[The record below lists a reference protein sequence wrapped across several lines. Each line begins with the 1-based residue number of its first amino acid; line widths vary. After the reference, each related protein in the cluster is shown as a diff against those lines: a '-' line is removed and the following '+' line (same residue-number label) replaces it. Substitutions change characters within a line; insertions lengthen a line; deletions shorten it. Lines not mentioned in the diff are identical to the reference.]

1 MNLFPWRR
9 PRPTPLAFELQQR
22 LQGLPGPQPLAGCSL
37 REQRWVVLYLETSGL
52 NLNKDQVL
60 SIGAVV
66 IEDGAVDFSQQ
77 FERTLLREQPRLGA
91 SVLIHGLG
99 PEAIAAGQVPA
110 DALLD
115 FMTFVGDS
123 PLLAFHAPFD
133 EHMLGRALKDSL
145 GYTLQHLFIDVAELA
160 PMLCP
165 DALLRAAGLDDW
177 TAHFGLGRRAPSRQC
192 RCAGD
197 RRIGHAA
204 VQPCAPP
211 RSGQPPRP
219 GRESEPVA
227 AQATEPSVLTSAKAC
242 MHTIA
247 TRQRSPVSTTGDN
260 VLALDA
266 P

>member
-9 PRPTPLAFELQQR
+9 PRPTPLAVELQQR
-22 LQGLPGPQPLAGCSL
+22 LQGLPGPQPLADCSL
-37 REQRWVVLYLETSGL
+37 REQRWVVLDLETSGL
-52 NLNKDQVL
+52 NLNKYQVL

-145 GYTLQHLFIDVAELA
+145 GYTLQHSFIDVAELA

-177 TAHFGLGRRAPSRQC
+177 TMHFGLQVGERHHASADALVTAELAMLLFSRARRQGLDS
-192 RCAGD
+192 
-197 RRIGHAA
+197 
-204 VQPCAPP
+204 PCALAEKVSQW
-211 RSGQPPRP
+211 RR
-219 GRESEPVA
+219 
-227 AQATEPSVLTSAKAC
+227 
-242 MHTIA
+242 
-247 TRQRSPVSTTGDN
+247 RQQNQVF
-260 VLALDA
+260 
-266 P
+266 